1 LAICFR
7 FGVAWSLG
15 AQASETLID
24 FGARKA
30 QVKEARAAYDQ
41 AVAQYRQTALT
52 AFQQTEDGLAA
63 MRVLGQVAAE
73 RTGGRRPAG
82 KPPGPPSIGI
92 LRARSTTRRYALA
105 AALSSAAG
113 PYRRDRQSA
122 GSGDFAYSGDR
133 RGMAGCDRATCN
145 IVLHWAYHPFA
156 REAQIMGITDGD
168 RHEAAHRHPCRP
180 QDIAVPTP
188 R

>member
-1 LAICFR
+1 VPTVPAVLPGELLQRRPDVASAERKVAAANANI
-7 FGVAWSLG
+7 GVKKAAFFPDIGLSGSLGSSSGALGDLFSASASLWSLG

-73 RTGGRRPAG
+73 RTGGAASSG
-82 KPPGPPSIGI
+82 KPPGPPSISI
-92 LRARSTTRRYALA
+92 LRARSTTPGR
-105 AALSSAAG
+105 
-113 PYRRDRQSA
+113 
-122 GSGDFAYSGDR
+122 
-133 RGMAGCDRATCN
+133 
-145 IVLHWAYHPFA
+145 
-156 REAQIMGITDGD
+156 
-168 RHEAAHRHPCRP
+168 
-180 QDIAVPTP
+180 
-188 R
+188 